1 MEVFFE
7 CVTKFSCRL
16 LWTHA
21 KNLTHF
27 CLCNLQTCSHST
39 FCGSCVQGLQ
49 NCPICDNVITSWK
62 CCQSTMS
69 HNKLNPPIMSLA
81 LRMEEIANDVPIL
94 DTTPN
99 EKDGI
104 KMEAKDGIQD
114 PDHENVNFQSKI
126 NSDEEAS
133 DHVKWHSK

>member
-1 MEVFFE
+1 
-7 CVTKFSCRL
+7 
-16 LWTHA
+16 
-21 KNLTHF
+21 
-27 CLCNLQTCSHST
+27 
-39 FCGSCVQGLQ
+39 
-49 NCPICDNVITSWK
+49 
-62 CCQSTMS
+62 MS

-99 EKDGI
+99 EKDAI

-133 DHVKWHSK
+133 NHVKWHSK